1 MTTKKTLNPE
11 VCAQLDSRYAALRYN
26 LDFIANH
33 LDRTSA
39 LYPMMARVIYEDFET
54 LVATTIEDHTAI
66 NDN

>member
-1 MTTKKTLNPE
+1 MTTKKTNDPKA
-11 VCAQLDSRYAALRYN
+11 CAQLDSRYTALRYN

-54 LVATTIEDHTAI
+54 LVATTIEDHTPV